1 MDYDYIL
8 DKVSTITI
16 AKFDDTKI
24 LIDTDDKFLD
34 DITFKNVVI
43 IMTCTINYGNKF
55 SPQLFLEEGLLEA

>member
-24 LIDTDDKFLD
+24 LIDVDDKFLD

-43 IMTCTINYGNKF
+43 IMTCAINYGNKF
-55 SPQLFLEEGLLEA
+55 